1 MDSRFTRRALL
12 VLLAAALAAAASVVL
27 VSPPARAG
35 TAVVFLDDFESGA
48 LGPRWTSADNDPAS
62 GLDTWGVTNYSKHA
76 ENYSAWAAQVGNQ
89 SKGPF
94 AGMNNS
100 DVHEYDDD
108 MEADLSIDLRVDGFS
123 SLTLSFYYRS
133 RAESGGGDFIQAWY
147 ETNGTQTVI
156 FTNTG
161 GTGNRWDLVSVA
173 VPNDVE
179 RLIIRFTTD
188 SANHGFEGAYVD
200 DVVLTGT
207 ESNPP
212 TSAVGALP
220 THTNAVPYPIPYTAQ
235 DGANESGVDY
245 VELWYRMGASGPF
258 SLYARPANPQGRW
271 NPWLSPTIPFD
282 TAFTGGDGTYEFYTV
297 AVDNASNPEAA
308 PTAADATMT
317 IDTTPPA
324 LTITAPAGGG
334 WLTAAS
340 VTVTWQG
347 SDALSGLDRYETA
360 IDGGALTSAGTGTSR
375 VFSGLSEGPHDI
387 AVRAYDGSGNLAIA
401 TVSFGVDTAAP
412 MVAISAPGAN
422 AVFNANAVT
431 FEWTGSDAT
440 SGIDHYEVWVDG
452 ESPTT
457 TTDANVT
464 VGAIAD
470 GTHTFHVAA
479 VDRAGNRAEASVAFT
494 VNLNPYGW
502 ALWLLLILALA
513 AILFLVLWWKR
524 RKDERELEERVGT
537 QPALETG
544 ADEPPAIEPIG
555 EEGAGEP
562 PRTY

>member
-1 MDSRFTRRALL
+1 MDSQSPRRALL
-12 VLLAAALAAAASVVL
+12 VLLTVALAAASVIL
-27 VSPPARAG
+27 VAPPARAG
-35 TAVVFLDDFESGA
+35 TAVVFIDDFESGT
-48 LGPRWTSADNDPAS
+48 LSPRWTSTDNNPAS
-62 GLDTWGVTNYSKHA
+62 GLDTWGVTNYSKNGG
-76 ENYSAWAAQVGNQ
+76 NYSAWAAQVGTQ

-94 AGMNNS
+94 AGQNNS
-100 DVHEYDDD
+100 AVHEYDDD
-108 MEADLSIDLRVDGFS
+108 MQADLSIDLSVNGFT
-123 SLTLSFYYRS
+123 SLTLSFYYFS

-147 ETNGTQTVI
+147 EAGGVQTII

-173 VPNDVE
+173 VPNNVE

-188 SANHGFEGAYVD
+188 SANHGFEGASVD

-212 TSAVGALP
+212 VSSAGALP
-220 THTNAVPYPIPYTAQ
+220 THTNVVPYPLPYSAQ

-245 VELWYRMGASGPF
+245 VELWYRMGSSGAF
-258 SLYARPANPQGRW
+258 SLYSRPANPQGRW
-271 NPWLSPTIPFD
+271 HPWLSPAIPFD

-308 PTAADATMT
+308 PAAADATMT

-324 LTITAPAGGG
+324 LAITAPSGGG
-334 WLTAAS
+334 WLTTAS

-347 SDALSGLDRYETA
+347 SDALSGLDRYETS
-360 IDGGALTSAGTGTSR
+360 IDGGAFTSAGTGTSR
-375 VFSGLSEGPHDI
+375 AFAGFSEGPHDI
-387 AVRAYDGSGNLAIA
+387 AVRAYDGAGNVAVA

-412 MVAISAPGAN
+412 MVAITVPGAN
-422 AVFNANAVT
+422 TVFNVNSVT

-457 TTDANVT
+457 TSDLNVT

-470 GTHTFHVAA
+470 GTHAFHVAA
-479 VDRAGNRAEASVAFT
+479 VDRAGNRAEASVPFT
-494 VNLNPYGW
+494 VNTNPYGW
-502 ALWLLLILALA
+502 ALWLLLILAFA
-513 AILFLVLWWKR
+513 AILFLVLWWR
-524 RKDERELEERVGT
+524 RRTDERELEERVGT
-537 QPALETG
+537 EPEPET
-544 ADEPPAIEPIG
+544 ASDEPPAEEPAG
-555 EEGAGEP
+555 DGTAGER
-562 PRTY
+562 PRTD